1 MSKKKLSLLLVL
13 IGLVALMALA
23 IDGRVRF
30 PMLNRVVIAVLSPIN
45 SGVQT
50 LTGTV
55 ASLHGKVQAITTME
69 AENKQLKKENAELR
83 RANIAMAEFYAE
95 NKRLSKLLQYKEQVP
110 EQKLLTAKV
119 VGRNMGDLQDLVI
132 IDRGAADG
140 INKEMAVVTGDGLVG
155 LVEEVYPDAAKVML
169 ITSSRCKIGAR
180 ILRADSRAVG
190 VISGRSVENMPL
202 EMEHLPREADV
213 IKGDVVVTSGFSG
226 RHPSGLVIGTVRE
239 TSLEAAG
246 LLLTA
251 DVDPS
256 VDSSKV
262 EEVFVVTGYY
272 NPAAEAAKLNSNTEG
287 GQAQ

>member
-30 PMLNRVVIAVLSPIN
+30 PMLNRVVIAVLNPIN

-55 ASLHGKVQAITTME
+55 ASLHSKVQAITTME